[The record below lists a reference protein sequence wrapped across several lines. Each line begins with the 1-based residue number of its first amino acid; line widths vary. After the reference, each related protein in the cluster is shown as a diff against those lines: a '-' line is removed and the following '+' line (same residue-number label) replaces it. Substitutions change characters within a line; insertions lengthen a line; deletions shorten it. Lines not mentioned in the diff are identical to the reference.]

1 MRQAS
6 LKLKTS
12 IGNVNIMNNNVE
24 VPYTD
29 VRVTTRQGFEVDPI
43 PYLFHYIA
51 KMFALQDQ
59 GVVLHGEALIL
70 NVDGGYMPRSQGNGL
85 INSYVQQK
93 TTRKTKLKE
102 IEDAKTPKAKAKLEQ
117 ELKDFEAKWKYC
129 ADNIVYVIWDV
140 VERSAWKKLSYNV
153 PYNARIA
160 MVDHF
165 VNTFK
170 ATSAQAPSYYS
181 TRLLK
186 VDTIIANT
194 PEELMEYYQSKL
206 DQKLEGIVVKN
217 FELTW
222 CHDINID
229 GIIKLKDF
237 KECDLIITGWNYGKP
252 NTQFEKGVGSYTC
265 ESSEGLLIVDVSGLS
280 LNQRGYRRVDPND
293 SSKGIELIPGFNADD
308 NIGKIA
314 AIKFNEVAN
323 NKTGKVKSLNFPS
336 IIEIR
341 ESFDKSLAETL
352 AQIEAK

>member
-1 MRQAS
+1 
-6 LKLKTS
+6 
-12 IGNVNIMNNNVE
+12 
-24 VPYTD
+24 
-29 VRVTTRQGFEVDPI
+29 
-43 PYLFHYIA
+43 
-51 KMFALQDQ
+51 
-59 GVVLHGEALIL
+59 
-70 NVDGGYMPRSQGNGL
+70 
-85 INSYVQQK
+85 
-93 TTRKTKLKE
+93 
-102 IEDAKTPKAKAKLEQ
+102 
-117 ELKDFEAKWKYC
+117 
-129 ADNIVYVIWDV
+129 
-140 VERSAWKKLSYNV
+140 
-153 PYNARIA
+153 

-170 ATSAQAPSYYS
+170 SMSTQAPSYYS

-206 DQKLEGIVVKN
+206 DQKLEGIVAKN

-237 KECDLIITGWNYGKP
+237 KECDLIITGWNYGNP

-265 ESSEGLLIVDVSGLS
+265 ESSDGLLIVDVSGLTME
-280 LNQRGYRRVDPND
+280 QRGFRRVDPND

-308 NIGKIA
+308 NIGKIVA
-314 AIKFNEVAN
+314 VKFNEVAN
-323 NKTGKVKSLNFPS
+323 NKTGKVKSLNLPS

-341 ESFDKSLAETL
+341 ESFDKSLADTL